1 MNECLTTNYTEE
13 AVKLVLDGMGDLK
26 APGAVGMPTIFYM
39 RFWGTVGDIVV
50 KEVLHVLQGASI
62 PKG

>member
-1 MNECLTTNYTEE
+1 MNEFLTTNYTEE
-13 AVKLVLDGMGDLK
+13 AVLDGMGDLK
-26 APGAVGMPTIFYM
+26 APGVDGIPIIFYM

-50 KEVLHVLQGASI
+50 KEVLHVLQGGSI